1 MKIKGVC
8 VGVLTAVLAAAGF
21 AQSAPL
27 KNDVAA
33 PENAVVGV
41 WRAEADGLPF
51 VTLTITNEGGSLAGA
66 VLFYLHR
73 RDPGQPMTSSPG
85 IPEPLINPKFDGQTL
100 TFEVSHKHAH
110 PPKSLNDRAISFS
123 LKLTG
128 PNEGEL
134 VNEYDPSLAVPI
146 VKDKY

>member
-1 MKIKGVC
+1 MKFKSVC
-8 VGVLTAVLAAAGF
+8 ALLLLAMFAAAGL
-21 AQSAPL
+21 AQNAPS
-27 KNDVAA
+27 KSGAA
-33 PENAVVGV
+33 TPENAVVGV

-100 TFEVSHKHAH
+100 TFEVSHKHAN
-110 PPKSLNDRAISFS
+110 PPRSLNDRALSFS
-123 LKLTG
+123 LKMTG
-128 PNEGEL
+128 PDTGEL
-134 VNEYDPSLAVPI
+134 VSGYEPDLAVAI
-146 VKDKY
+146 IKDTY

>member
-1 MKIKGVC
+1 MAAIG
-8 VGVLTAVLAAAGF
+8 AAGF
-21 AQSAPL
+21 AQSAPS
-27 KNDVAA
+27 KKGVVA
-33 PENAVVGV
+33 PDDAVVGV

-51 VTLTITNEGGSLAGA
+51 VTLTITNERGSLAGA

-73 RDPGQPMTSSPG
+73 REPGQPYTSSPG

-100 TFEVSHKHAH
+100 TFGVSHKHAN
-110 PPKSLNDRAISFS
+110 PPKSLNDRALSFS

-134 VNEYDPSLAVPI
+134 VSEYESSLAVPI
-146 VKDKY
+146 VKDAY